1 MSNNWL
7 EIERKVIIVTGG
19 TSGIGRQIVNT
30 LLENGAIVYNVDL
43 KDNPIDNEHYYF
55 IQTDVT
61 DEEAVQSTVSQILEE
76 QSQIDVLVNNAG
88 INLPRLLVDVKGEK
102 PEYEINMKDLD
113 LMFGVNLKGPILFSQ
128 EVGRQFVKNNK
139 GIIVNIASE
148 AGQEGSEGQSIYSA
162 TKAALIGFT
171 RSWAKELGK
180 YNIKVVAIAPGILEE
195 TGLRTKQY
203 EEALAYS
210 RNTTVDKLNG
220 DYSKSIPLRRVG
232 ELKEVADL
240 VCYLSSDKSSYITG
254 TTINISGG
262 KSRG

>member
-19 TSGIGRQIVNT
+19 TSGIGRQIVNS

-43 KDNPIDNEHYYF
+43 KDNPIDNENYYF

-148 AGQEGSEGQSIYSA
+148 AGQESR
-162 TKAALIGFT
+162 
-171 RSWAKELGK
+171 RSK
-180 YNIKVVAIAPGILEE
+180 YIF
-195 TGLRTKQY
+195 
-203 EEALAYS
+203 
-210 RNTTVDKLNG
+210 
-220 DYSKSIPLRRVG
+220 
-232 ELKEVADL
+232 
-240 VCYLSSDKSSYITG
+240 CY
-254 TTINISGG
+254 
-262 KSRG
+262 KSRINRIYKKLG